1 MQEKEYDFD
10 IKKKKKGKEMK
21 EKKNEAYRVLPL
33 LSFSKLVNF
42 SASHFIGNENAVHC
56 SWNASVHRSIVNLV
70 ETASSSLM
78 YLTTRDSRRGKA

>member
-10 IKKKKKGKEMK
+10 IKKKKK
-21 EKKNEAYRVLPL
+21 EKKWKKKKRSLSCSSAPFVLKARQFL
-33 LSFSKLVNF
+33 G
-42 SASHFIGNENAVHC
+42 FIGNENAVHC

>member
-56 SWNASVHRSIVNLV
+56 S
-70 ETASSSLM
+70 
-78 YLTTRDSRRGKA
+78 